1 MTARIMQ
8 LYRLHDYFN
17 EMDFSDKLMKVRML
31 LKRGWHTAGVYEYH
45 AMLRNGI
52 KDMPDRNR
60 LDEATIAIS
69 SVCFSDKRDLEGA
82 VLHEMVHQYQTEV
95 MDIPIDHGPVFK
107 SICRYLERKYGYE
120 VR

>member
-1 MTARIMQ
+1 MNSRLMQ

-31 LKRGWHTAGVYEYH
+31 LKRNRKKDGEYEYF
-45 AMLRNGI
+45 AKLRDGI
-52 KDMPDRNR
+52 KEMPDRKR
-60 LDEATIAIS
+60 LKEATIAIS
-69 SVCFSDKRDLEGA
+69 SPCFSEEKYLEGA

-95 MDIPIDHGPVFK
+95 LDTTTAHDAIFK
-107 SICRYLERKYGYE
+107 SICRHLERKYEIE